1 MGQLAITIGEL
12 VASSGMNLLL
22 TKTGLGIH
30 LEMVNS
36 FLERLAKFPLS
47 FFDKKV
53 SSDFI
58 QKISDQYRIKDF
70 LITFPNSTLTMML
83 SMIVFSILLFHY
95 SAVIFFL
102 FIIMSVLEIVWSTLF
117 LN

>member
-1 MGQLAITIGEL
+1 MAADFALPLLLKKTIDDGIGLHDINLIVVLLLGQLAITIGEL

-47 FFDKKV
+47 FF
-53 SSDFI
+53 
-58 QKISDQYRIKDF
+58 
-70 LITFPNSTLTMML
+70 
-83 SMIVFSILLFHY
+83 
-95 SAVIFFL
+95 
-102 FIIMSVLEIVWSTLF
+102 
-117 LN
+117 